1 MADGLNGMTCLYR
14 GARFL
19 LASIAPTLLWAANY
33 VRLESGDRYF
43 VIDTDSD
50 DVQKNLKPANPKAGD
65 VKLPSWLYPYAGAV
79 PVRANYDVRT
89 GIASATFAAGGTV
102 DQVVAYYG
110 QLYASKGF
118 VSSGPLGQPNSKI
131 ISGKNASG
139 NVSAMVGVPFRNPQ
153 GGVEIT
159 VTFAPSETKSLKKH
173 FETAWYD
180 DARALLCLR
189 DTATGEEYYLD
200 GQGILEANLNRP
212 GAVASTTA
220 SMPAWLPRYPNAH
233 TAKVKVL
240 WLFDPTATFQT
251 NDSIRA
257 VYDFYLAAVK
267 NAGAR
272 VVQSSITQSGK
283 PLKDFDAQVVAQLGD
298 DVVDIRAGEI
308 VNLNPMPFSAPA
320 PTGTGI
326 GIRYTVPKR

>member
-1 MADGLNGMTCLYR
+1 
-14 GARFL
+14 
-19 LASIAPTLLWAANY
+19 
-33 VRLESGDRYF
+33 
-43 VIDTDSD
+43 
-50 DVQKNLKPANPKAGD
+50 
-65 VKLPSWLYPYAGAV
+65 V
-79 PVRANYDVRT
+79 PLRANYDVRT
-89 GIASATFAAGGTV
+89 GISSATFAGGGTV
-102 DQVVAYYG
+102 DQTVAYYA
-110 QLYASKGF
+110 QLFASQGF
-118 VSSGPLGQPNSKI
+118 VAGAPLGQPNSKI
-131 ISGKNASG
+131 VSGKNASG
-139 NVSAMVGVPFRNPQ
+139 TISVMVGVPFRSAQ

-159 VTFAPSETKSLKKH
+159 VTLAPSESKSAKKH

-200 GQGILEANLNRP
+200 GRGILEANLNRP

-220 SMPAWLPRYPNAH
+220 SIPAWLPRYPNAH
-233 TAKVKVL
+233 IAKVKVL
-240 WLFDPTATFQT
+240 WLFDPTVTFQT

-257 VYDFYLAAVK
+257 VYEFYLAAVK

-272 VVQSSITQSGK
+272 VVASGITRSGK

-298 DVVDIRAGEI
+298 DVVDIRTGEL
-308 VNLNPMPFSAPA
+308 VNLNPMPFSDPA